1 MATDDTPPPKPTAP
15 GGGISGVPAPRSSPT
30 PPGVGEARP
39 EADLENTGEMPVV
52 RNDLRKSARRT
63 RALTGAFALIAA
75 SGTVALNPQ
84 VTSLGVRLF
93 GQKDRLDVV
102 EKKVADVQGEVTDLR
117 QDVHEARKDTRALYR
132 AVLERRPQ
140 ERLEQPPPPPQDGGR

>member
-1 MATDDTPPPKPTAP
+1 MTAKVPPPRP
-15 GGGISGVPAPRSSPT
+15 SPT

-39 EADLENTGEMPVV
+39 QADTENTGEMPVV
-52 RNDLRKSARRT
+52 RDDLRKASRRT
-63 RALTGAFALIAA
+63 RTFAGALALIVG
-75 SGTVALNPQ
+75 SGTVVLNPQ

-102 EKKVADVQGEVTDLR
+102 EKKVAEVQGAVGELKTNAAKLELE
-117 QDVHEARKDTRALYR
+117 QHEARKDTRALYR

-140 ERLEQPPPPPQDGGR
+140 ERLEQPLPAKDGGS